1 MLLQFSGRQVLTPS
15 NPLQFLSQ
23 PEELDVKDRILVA
36 IFCKAGVSVPYSRHH
51 DAEINENT
59 SIS

>member
-1 MLLQFSGRQVLTPS
+1 VVLTPS

-36 IFCKAGVSVPYSRHH
+36 IFCKAGVSYPYSLHH
-51 DAEINENT
+51 DAEIKKKT
-59 SIS
+59 PLLV

>member
-1 MLLQFSGRQVLTPS
+1 MLLQFLGRQVLTPS
-15 NPLQFLSQ
+15 NTIQFLSQ

-36 IFCKAGVSVPYSRHH
+36 IFCKAGVSVHIAATMMLKYMK
-51 DAEINENT
+51 NT

>member
-15 NPLQFLSQ
+15 NLLQFLSQ

-36 IFCKAGVSVPYSRHH
+36 IFCKASVSVPYNHHH

>member
-36 IFCKAGVSVPYSRHH
+36 IFCKAGVSYPYSLHH
-51 DAEINENT
+51 DAEIKKHLY
-59 SIS
+59 

>member
-36 IFCKAGVSVPYSRHH
+36 IFCKVGVLVPYSRHH
-51 DAEINENT
+51 DAEINEKHLY
-59 SIS
+59 